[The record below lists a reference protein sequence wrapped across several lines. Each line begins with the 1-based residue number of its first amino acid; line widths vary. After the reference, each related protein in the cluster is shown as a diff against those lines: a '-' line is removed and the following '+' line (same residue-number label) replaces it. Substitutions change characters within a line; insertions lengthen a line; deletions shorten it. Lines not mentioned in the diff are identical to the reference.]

1 MVVDIFIY
9 VLVDIFMIM
18 KPEIFLGILFQSR
31 DLMHIAHLETMSFAQ
46 HNALDTFYKEI
57 IESVDELTETYFGII
72 DGRVPLVIPESRLV
86 NADFYLRGLRKTI
99 YENRDS
105 LGMENT
111 EIQNIIDEILGLIA
125 QTLYRLS
132 LS

>member
-1 MVVDIFIY
+1 
-9 VLVDIFMIM
+9 MIM

-31 DLMHIAHLETMSFAQ
+31 DLMHITHLETTSFAV

-57 IESVDELTETYFGII
+57 LESVDELTETYFGII
-72 DGRVPLVIPESRLV
+72 GGRLPLTIPESTMVDPVL
-86 NADFYLRGLRKTI
+86 YLRELRKVV
-99 YENRDS
+99 YDNRSS

-111 EIQNIIDEILGLIA
+111 EIQNIIDEILGLIG

>member
-1 MVVDIFIY
+1 
-9 VLVDIFMIM
+9 MIM